1 MTIDKTD
8 LMAGLFFVAAGL
20 WFGVQALALDQ
31 GTARNMGPGLFPL
44 ILSGVLILL
53 GAIITWGSLR
63 RAGESPG
70 ALALRGM
77 LWILPAPIVFGLTVR
92 GLGFV
97 PAVFLTTLIAA
108 RASAHM
114 RWATALALALGVT
127 VFATLVFSYAL
138 GLPFRRFGPWLGQ

>member
-1 MTIDKTD
+1 MTVDKTD
-8 LMAGLFFVAAGL
+8 LMAGLFFLAAGL
-20 WFGVQALALDQ
+20 WFGMQALALDL

-44 ILSGVLILL
+44 ILSGILMML
-53 GAIITWGSLR
+53 GLIITWGSLR
-63 RAGESPG
+63 RAGESPE
-70 ALALRGM
+70 ALAVRGM

-108 RASAHM
+108 RASAQM
-114 RWATALALALGVT
+114 RWTTALLLALGVT
-127 VFATLVFSYAL
+127 VFATLVFSFAL